1 MAKNYNPWMLLVIL
15 LITFNFSYSQSHHTV
30 TFTGN
35 ASDFNPNEKI
45 SGSNGVDYYVTFNET
60 TMYFG
65 AFNTNPS
72 GSFNPFDHFTIY
84 LDTDPQPITTS
95 GTGSTVG
102 VYWDNKIPSLP
113 FTANHRIVIR
123 PNNSGESF
131 HHKYNVLSNNWE
143 TPAHSSIQYATDKA
157 LEIAVDLD
165 QIDNPKGLYF
175 SMFFSYGGG
184 GGGFFGYD
192 NPSYPITFNGSD
204 SSGYFGGIGLTT
216 SDCNPTEHVNTPILH
231 TLTNANPTAG
241 GKYAHIEIND
251 GFYSVTGDIV
261 VVAGGT
267 VNIGAGSALTVA
279 GNFTNNGEVSLQST
293 STSYSSL
300 IPTSV
305 DGSGLIQYK
314 RHVNRNAPAGQNDL
328 ISAPLTGQTFGEFAA
343 ANDNIVSHPTIPT
356 IKGFGPFNKSIA
368 DYQNYNTAIPADAN
382 TVLAPGIGYRAASTI
397 VPPSTSGGTFTFTGT
412 VNTEAID
419 IPIIDSFNDFA
430 KWNLIGNPYPSYI
443 SIREILDN
451 NLTQFDPNYLGIYG
465 YGGAN
470 NNDWNVINRVNSA
483 GILMAP
489 GQGFFVLAKDNGGS
503 IAISP
508 NLRRPGNSDDFIPQR
523 SLAADDQASLRLR
536 ISNNSTNHSTDIYFD
551 VNGTLDHDLGYDS
564 GLIGHPSL
572 SIFSKL
578 VEDIDNRNL
587 RLLIQT
593 LPYSILDS
601 EVVVPIGIT
610 ATQGVQLTI
619 SGIDTTPQALPLPAA
634 VDVYFEDNV
643 ANTSTLLKNS
653 DYIFTPTNNLTGKMG
668 RFTLRFTNKSLSVD
682 EFDFDGLQVF
692 SPQNTGDL
700 IVKGYVNELTSLDV
714 FDLNGRLLQ
723 TLSVVPNQAI
733 NRFSIPELSSGIYIV
748 KLKNKTQSKVKKIQI
763 NR

>member
-1 MAKNYNPWMLLVIL
+1 MLLAIL

-30 TFTGN
+30 NFTGN
-35 ASDFNPNEKI
+35 ATDFNPNEKI

-72 GSFNPFDHFTIY
+72 GSFNSFDHFTIY

-216 SDCNPTEHVNTPILH
+216 SDCNPTEHVDTPILH

-251 GFYSVTGDIV
+251 GFYSVTGDIE

-279 GNFTNNGEVSLQST
+279 GKFTNNGEVSLQST

-305 DGSGLIQYK
+305 DGSGSYYYN
-314 RHVNRNAPAGQNDL
+314 RFVNSTAKPGNKDQNDL
-328 ISAPLTGQTFGEFAA
+328 ISPPLTGQTFGEFAA
-343 ANDNIVSHPTIPT
+343 NNPNLFENPNNTSQ
-356 IKGFGPFNKSIA
+356 KLFGPFNKSDGA
-368 DYQNYNTAIPADAN
+368 YQIYDTDIPADAN
-382 TVLAPGIGYRAASTI
+382 AILAPGNGYRAASKI
-397 VPPSTSGGTFTFTGT
+397 IAPSTSGGPLTFTG
-412 VNTEAID
+412 VLNTGD
-419 IPIIDSFNDFA
+419 ITQPIVESGPMF
-430 KWNLIGNPYPSYI
+430 KKGNLIGNPYPSYLRMRQFLLSNI
-443 SIREILDN
+443 NE
-451 NLTQFDPNYLGIYG
+451 FDPNFIALYG
-465 YGGAN
+465 YDGGSP
-470 NNDWNVINRVNSA
+470 DIWDVINLVNVNDL
-483 GILMAP
+483 LMAP
-489 GQGFFVLAKDNGGS
+489 GQGFFVISKTTGGTMTFTPS
-503 IAISP
+503 
-508 NLRRPGNSDDFIPQR
+508 LRSAGDTDDFIPLR
-523 SLAADDQASLRLR
+523 SASAEEDKASFRLMVA
-536 ISNNSTNHSTDIYFD
+536 NSSTSYYTDIYFD

-564 GLIGHPSL
+564 GVVGNTALMIY
-572 SIFSKL
+572 SKL
-578 VEDIDNRNL
+578 VEDKDNRNPSL
-587 RLLIQT
+587 AIQT
-593 LPYSILDS
+593 LPFSILQS
-601 EVVVPIGIT
+601 EVIVPIVIKTT
-610 ATQGVQLTI
+610 AGQQLTI
-619 SGIDTTPQALPLPAA
+619 SGIDTTPQAYPLAST
-634 VDVYFEDNV
+634 VEVYFEDRV
-643 ANTSTLLKNS
+643 ANTSTLLNTG
-653 DYIFTPTNNLTGKMG
+653 DHVFTPNFDNSGTN
-668 RFTLRFTNKSLSVD
+668 RFRLRFTNNPLSVNNP
-682 EFDFDGLQVF
+682 DFDGLEIY
-692 SPQNTGDL
+692 SPRNTGNL
-700 IVKGYVNELTSLDV
+700 IVKGIVYENTNLEI

-723 TLSVVPNQAI
+723 TLSVTPNQAI
-733 NRFSIPELSSGIYIV
+733 NRFELTTLSTGIYIV
-748 KLKNKTQSKVKKIQI
+748 KLKNKSQSKTKKIQI
-763 NR
+763 NH